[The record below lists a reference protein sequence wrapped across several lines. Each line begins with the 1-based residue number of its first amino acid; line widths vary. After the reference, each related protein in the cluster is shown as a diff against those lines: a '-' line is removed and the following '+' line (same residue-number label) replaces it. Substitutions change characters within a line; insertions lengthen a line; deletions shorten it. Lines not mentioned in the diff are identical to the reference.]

1 MRGLYTPPGQTV
13 PHAFRAQAKEGVL
26 HIQGETVRVE
36 PPLRRGWTFSV
47 GDAAGLTVHQPR
59 GRSFENVLF
68 DAQGKALCRFVMT
81 GRGAEVFVQYLR
93 NHGVP
98 FYRPDGQPLEPAAS
112 KGDREGG
119 EDSEDGE
126 KIRGTDLEKAFGP
139 RFTLQLR
146 RTEPIGVWIGCGMAL
161 GLLVF
166 FPGFPAVAYFTYGKP
181 YEDFA
186 LNVLMVLTVVFNI
199 GPWVLAA
206 VRGQLFPP
214 QLSVEG
220 DRLWLNGWKELRLEE
235 VEGLRWHA
243 ADECY
248 ILVGKNGKALAKFST
263 RDEFGP
269 QFMNFLT
276 NHDFRVTKQG

>member
-13 PHAFRAQAKEGVL
+13 PHAFQARGEEGVL

-47 GDAAGLTVHQPR
+47 GDAAGLTVRQPR

-68 DAQGKALCRFVMT
+68 DAQGRTLCRFTMT
-81 GRGAEVFVQYLR
+81 GNGAEVFVQYLR

-98 FYRPDGQPLEPAAS
+98 FYRPDGQPLEPAVS
-112 KGDREGG
+112 E
-119 EDSEDGE
+119 EDGE
-126 KIRGTDLEKAFGP
+126 DGEGGKKIRGTDLGKAFGP

-146 RTEPIGVWIGCGMAL
+146 RIDPIWAWAGGGLAL
-161 GLLVF
+161 ELLLF
-166 FPGFPAVAYFTYGKP
+166 LFGFPAVLILCYGKP
-181 YEDFA
+181 YEGLA
-186 LNVLMVLTVVFNI
+186 QKGLIVLMVISFC

-206 VRGQLFPP
+206 ARGQLFP
-214 QLSVEG
+214 QRLSVEG
-220 DRLWLNGWKELRLEE
+220 DRLWLNGCREIRLEE

-248 ILVGKNGKALAKFST
+248 ILAGKNGKALAKFST
-263 RDEFGP
+263 RDPFGP
-269 QFMNFLT
+269 QFMSFLT
-276 NHDFRVTKQG
+276 DHGVQIIH